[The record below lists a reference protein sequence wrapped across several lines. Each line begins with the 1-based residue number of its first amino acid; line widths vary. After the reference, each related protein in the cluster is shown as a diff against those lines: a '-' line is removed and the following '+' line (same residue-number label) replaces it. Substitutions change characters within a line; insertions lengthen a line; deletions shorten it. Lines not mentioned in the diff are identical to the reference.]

1 MGVKYYAKLT
11 FVLFLITAVVAGL
24 LGFVNAITKDRI
36 AELTEEKTAGAM
48 RAVMPEADSFNE
60 IEYSGGDS
68 LVIGAYSADNA
79 SGSVGYV
86 IKVAPVGF
94 GGEISMVVGVDMTGK
109 VTGVSIVKMAETS
122 GLGDN
127 AKKDS
132 YRNQYIGKSGTLA
145 VTKDGGSID
154 ALTGATVT
162 SRAVTD
168 GVNAAL
174 NAANTLGQE
183 G

>member
-1 MGVKYYAKLT
+1 MNIKYYAKLT
-11 FVLFLITAVVAGL
+11 LVLFLITAVVAGL

-36 AELTEEKTAGAM
+36 AQLTEEKTAAAM
-48 RAVMPEADSFNE
+48 REVMPEAETFSE
-60 IEYSGGDS
+60 LEYTGEDL
-68 LVIGAYSADNA
+68 LVTGVYSAENA

-94 GGEISMVVGVDMTGK
+94 GGDIDMVVGVDLTGK
-109 VTGVSIVKMAETS
+109 VTGVSIVSMAETS

-132 YRNQYIGKSGTLA
+132 FRSQYIGKSGTLA

-154 ALTGATVT
+154 SLTGATVT
-162 SRAVTD
+162 ARAVTD

-174 NAANTLGQE
+174 NAAKILG
-183 G
+183 